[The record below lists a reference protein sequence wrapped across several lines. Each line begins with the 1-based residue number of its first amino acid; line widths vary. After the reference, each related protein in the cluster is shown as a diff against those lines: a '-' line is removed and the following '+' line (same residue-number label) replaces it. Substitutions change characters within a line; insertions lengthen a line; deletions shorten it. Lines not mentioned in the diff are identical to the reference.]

1 MAEFGRRAGFRFQY
15 LIDVGVRV
23 PLLAPLTH
31 SRCSI
36 GCSDGS
42 AGSLKHLAEMV
53 VATPPPLNFRGKFIV
68 EKKGLNEG
76 EFDLKKRGLSPLRDA
91 ARVFALLYGL
101 KSHHSTGGR
110 WQELAATRP
119 ELAELSALARNGY
132 DLLLRFR
139 SLTGLKRNDDG
150 RFIDPSTLNRLEREQ
165 LANVFDVQR
174 MVQQAVRQHF
184 RLETSR

>member
-1 MAEFGRRAGFRFQY
+1 VDSF
-15 LIDVGVRV
+15 
-23 PLLAPLTH
+23 
-31 SRCSI
+31 
-36 GCSDGS
+36 
-42 AGSLKHLAEMV
+42 GSLRSLAEMV

-91 ARVFALLYGL
+91 ARVFALHYGL

-110 WQELAATRP
+110 LLELAATHP
-119 ELAELSALARNGY
+119 ELAELATLARDGY
-132 DLLLRFR
+132 DQLLRFR
-139 SLTGLKRNDDG
+139 NLTGLKRNDDG

-174 MVQQAVRQHF
+174 MVQNTVRLHF
-184 RLETSR
+184 HLETTR